1 MSRNVKW
8 PFLLII
14 LALFLVACAAGGNQA
29 GGDQPPAE
37 QAGQTAGTATAVL
50 STDPASLPTAVPL
63 ATPFIPGNLRPI
75 PVDNV
80 QVQVGVGSPIPVDI
94 FVSGTWPDLCAQ
106 IAQINQRFTTNQIE
120 VDLLATPS
128 DPNCPP
134 DFLGL
139 PFRIAIPVNVV
150 ELAEG
155 SYTVVV
161 NGIAGQALT
170 IPLAPPAPMSTEAPA
185 DDPNLVAFEAQLQ
198 QAVTARDFPQMQ
210 ALMGDPFTIAGWRS
224 EGANY
229 PPAAAIEQLQLSY
242 IGPATPLAFQP
253 IPEAMGPGV
262 PEFQGMFGP
271 DVNVAKMLYTTGW
284 GLEGTDEA
292 LLYIAR
298 RPDGSLY
305 WHGVLAALG
314 GFTDAGAP
322 PPAAGEALPTDVQ
335 FVMAQQDVAMY
346 DGPSN
351 TAVVIGQVFGGQT
364 ASVTGVS
371 ADGLWWRVLCPDGT
385 TGSCWVS
392 ADPTMTQPAAA
403 PGG

>member
-1 MSRNVKW
+1 
-8 PFLLII
+8 LLTI
-14 LALFLVACAAGGNQA
+14 LALVLAACAAGGA
-29 GGDQPPAE
+29 QPPAE
-37 QAGQTAGTATAVL
+37 QAAQTAGPATAVL

-63 ATPFIPGNLRPI
+63 ATPAIPGNLRPI

-106 IAQINQRFTTNQIE
+106 IAQINQRFTANQIE
-120 VDLLATPS
+120 VDLLATPV

-139 PFRIAIPVNVV
+139 PFRIAIPVNAV
-150 ELAEG
+150 ELPEG

-170 IPLAPPAPMSTEAPA
+170 IPLAQPAPVSTEAPA
-185 DDPNLVAFEAQLQ
+185 ADPNLAAIEAQLQ
-198 QAVTARDFPQMQ
+198 QAVIARDFPQMQ

-229 PPAAAIEQLQLSY
+229 PPAAAIEQLQLNY

-253 IPEAMGPGV
+253 IPEAMV

-271 DVNVAKMLYTTGW
+271 DVNVAKMLYATGW
-284 GLEGTDEA
+284 GLQGTDEA

-305 WHGVLAALG
+305 WHGVL
-314 GFTDAGAP
+314 
-322 PPAAGEALPTDVQ
+322 V
-335 FVMAQQDVAMY
+335 
-346 DGPSN
+346 
-351 TAVVIGQVFGGQT
+351 
-364 ASVTGVS
+364 
-371 ADGLWWRVLCPDGT
+371 
-385 TGSCWVS
+385 
-392 ADPTMTQPAAA
+392 A
-403 PGG
+403 PGGFGAALPGG